1 MCSTSTKLN
10 LNSGAAHSLLKQGGN
25 QLQDFC
31 KNKYPEG
38 IKNGQLACIDC
49 GKLKC
54 EKVYLTALPEWK
66 DAYGGKVP
74 KCAKKADKF
83 TSAKHNNNNKNKTVQ
98 NA

>member
-1 MCSTSTKLN
+1 MSLACLSVENNYLNYGLQGDTIVCSTSTKLN
-10 LNSGAAHSLLKQGGN
+10 LNSGAARSLLQQGGN

-38 IKNGQLACIDC
+38 IKNGQLACIGG

-66 DAYGGKVP
+66 DANGGKVL
-74 KCAKKADKF
+74 
-83 TSAKHNNNNKNKTVQ
+83 
-98 NA
+98 